1 MRNKYCFKIA
11 ILSII
16 FFLLFTGCAKDDRDI
31 ANEVANIDPYF
42 RGYELELSDYT
53 ITKRQTNDD
62 DKTDFVWISLSGE
75 NEDFLYTASYE
86 VTYIK
91 YNDGW
96 HLETYNMLN
105 SNYKAKGRP
114 SSDEVCSSLSERYSN
129 IEYVS
134 SEPFTT
140 SNNASYCLTGEVVD
154 GYITKSFDIIISYEF
169 FPDRGWV
176 EVSESKNLSSS
187 QYNII
192 GEWQYE
198 DAEHLYYLHIAEVDG
213 NSVTMKYTFWNK
225 NISPDDDYWQLR
237 QSEYTTYDLNS
248 LSDNEYYLDVGWYKK
263 YSTVYFADESYI
275 WFCNHDVTVHGI
287 VDNGVVVNGYYL
299 KRISEN
305 RTDANYPSALKT
317 AVENY
322 IVDYSYIPDGLFDE
336 VLTKYLDYLNM
347 PYAKLEPLIRKSGIN
362 QKYSLGKAKLIDN
375 QVYVWLWI
383 LPEGDSL
390 PDAIELEGTGYS
402 VDELRG
408 YFQTTLNLPIY
419 EDSTSGFIV
428 VIPNTDLRLR
438 VWVDIFSAKVDIYL
452 NR

>member
-1 MRNKYCFKIA
+1 M
-11 ILSII
+11 
-16 FFLLFTGCAKDDRDI
+16 LFTGCAKGDRDI

-42 RGYELELSDYT
+42 IGYELELSDYI

-96 HLETYNMLN
+96 HLEAYNMLN

-129 IEYVS
+129 IEYVN
-134 SEPFTT
+134 SEPFIT
-140 SNNASYCLTGEVVD
+140 SNNVSYCLTGEVVD

-169 FPDRGWV
+169 SPERGWV

-225 NISPDDDYWQLR
+225 DISPDDDYWQLR
-237 QSEYTTYDLNS
+237 QSEYTTYNLNS
-248 LSDNEYYLDVGWYKK
+248 L
-263 YSTVYFADESYI
+263 
-275 WFCNHDVTVHGI
+275 H
-287 VDNGVVVNGYYL
+287 
-299 KRISEN
+299 
-305 RTDANYPSALKT
+305 
-317 AVENY
+317 
-322 IVDYSYIPDGLFDE
+322 
-336 VLTKYLDYLNM
+336 
-347 PYAKLEPLIRKSGIN
+347 
-362 QKYSLGKAKLIDN
+362 
-375 QVYVWLWI
+375 
-383 LPEGDSL
+383 
-390 PDAIELEGTGYS
+390 DAIELECTGYS
-402 VDELRG
+402 VDELRD
-408 YFQTTLNLPIY
+408 YFQNTLNLPIY

-438 VWVDIFSAKVDIYL
+438 IWIDIFSAKVDIYL